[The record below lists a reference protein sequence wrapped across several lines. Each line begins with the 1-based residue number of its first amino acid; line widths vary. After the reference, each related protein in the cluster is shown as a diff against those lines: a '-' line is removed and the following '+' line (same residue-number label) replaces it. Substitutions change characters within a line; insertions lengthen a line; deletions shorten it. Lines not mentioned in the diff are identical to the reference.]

1 MAQMFFPFQI
11 REMSAKA
18 VKSAYVKMRKAANQ
32 RLTRMERAGLG
43 TMGSY
48 RFPKVKDL
56 SEDQMRKELA
66 EASRYMRDPRHT
78 IPGERRFMQ
87 SELQKLR
94 EEYGYDWINESN
106 FYDFVNFMEDP
117 MIAAL
122 EDACAWDFIKEM
134 PMGLH
139 SVIGEGGKGLSE
151 GQAQRIAIAR
161 ALVRKA
167 TVMLLDEVTSA
178 LDYATEQRVLKQ
190 LMKRGI
196 TCIVATHRLSVLSMC
211 DHAYR
216 VREGRVELLTGE
228 ELENLITFE

>member
-1 MAQMFFPFQI
+1 
-11 REMSAKA
+11 
-18 VKSAYVKMRKAANQ
+18 
-32 RLTRMERAGLG
+32 
-43 TMGSY
+43 
-48 RFPKVKDL
+48 
-56 SEDQMRKELA
+56 
-66 EASRYMRDPRHT
+66 
-78 IPGERRFMQ
+78 
-87 SELQKLR
+87 
-94 EEYGYDWINESN
+94 
-106 FYDFVNFMEDP
+106 
-117 MIAAL
+117 MISAL

-178 LDYATEQRVLKQ
+178 LDYATEQRVLNQ

-228 ELENLITFE
+228 ELENLISFE